1 MSKNSKFLATL
12 GIGFIAIFL
21 GSLTAVFLVFSHII
35 KTTNVSYIS
44 VDSLFDNLSN
54 FNSSNTSIFN
64 DIDNQINKIFKEVQ
78 TLLPSFNFNA
88 KLNLSNS
95 PTIKTEST
103 PNEYKITVNL
113 KTLGED
119 ENNVNLEIK
128 DNIVNIS
135 AKYENKKDDRIISS
149 SSFYQSFTL
158 PEKIDSSKIKKVKQG
173 SNLIITIPKVEPPK
187 NSNTNENQ
195 ALDKNFI

>member
-44 VDSLFDNLSN
+44 ADSLF
-54 FNSSNTSIFN
+54 
-64 DIDNQINKIFKEVQ
+64 DIDNQINEIFKDVQ
-78 TLLPSFNFNA
+78 TLPPSFNFNA

-103 PNEYKITVNL
+103 LNEYKITVNL

-158 PEKIDSSKIKKVKQG
+158 PEKIDSSKIKKIKQG
-173 SNLIITIPKVEPPK
+173 SNLIITIPKVEPSK